1 MFCLS
6 LYGVFLLCV
15 KIVTTLI
22 SNTCSLLLKIA
33 WILFISLD
41 LKNDVPGNSLAVQ
54 LLVLHAFTAKGLSSI
69 PDQGTNK

>member
-1 MFCLS
+1 MEVKPLVFIS
-6 LYGVFLLCV
+6 VIYLYGVFLLCV

-41 LKNDVPGNSLAVQ
+41 LK
-54 LLVLHAFTAKGLSSI
+54 K
-69 PDQGTNK
+69 